1 MKPPA
6 LTLSKLPKVIRVKAG
21 EPLHIEIPYTGTD
34 PLIRWN
40 KDGDKLQPQHK
51 TRHGMRLH
59 HSFTSLFN
67 VDLCFGFYFKHKPF
81 MFSGSLTA

>member
-59 HSFTSLFN
+59 HLFTSVLNEFH
-67 VDLCFGFYFKHKPF
+67 YFKHEPF
-81 MFSGSLTA
+81 IFSGSLTA